1 LVDYRA
7 VVEEG
12 EAVARAARRHAPF
25 LGDPVGAIEVRRLD
39 GGYSWRTYLVSGA
52 EGAVIVRVAPAGGT
66 VEPYDPEVE
75 RRALLA
81 ARGAV
86 PVPKV
91 IAVEHDASELGAAY
105 GIHTVVPGQV
115 LRTIDVTDV
124 AERARYR
131 AAFVDGLADLH
142 RDGDPTL
149 LGDDIATVDEAIELE
164 LDRLRGR
171 FERAAAPPAADD
183 VVRWLAEQRPRS
195 TEPPVL
201 CHGDYRFGNIAWTES
216 GEIGGVL
223 DWERA
228 WAGDPMAD
236 IAFTRLWSGWCT
248 IADDDLDRYAR
259 RRGRDAAPERL
270 AYARQLE
277 LARSYA
283 SSLLGLKA
291 FQDGRA
297 DDRRLLDIGAAG
309 LAGLASQAAALASS
323 DIPDEIERN
332 HAPH

>member
-25 LGDPVGAIEVRRLD
+25 LGDPVEVRRLD
-39 GGYSWRTYLVSGA
+39 GGYSWRTYLVEGA
-52 EGAVIVRVAPAGGT
+52 AGAVIVRVAPAGGT
-66 VEPYDPEVE
+66 VEPYDPDVE

-86 PVPKV
+86 PAPEV
-91 IAVEHDASELGAAY
+91 IAVEPDPSELGAAY
-105 GIHTVVPGQV
+105 GVHTVVPGRV
-115 LRTIDVTDV
+115 LRTDDVPDE
-124 AERARYR
+124 AARARYR
-131 AAFVDGLADLH
+131 AAFVDALADLH
-142 RDGDPTL
+142 RDGDPSA
-149 LGDDIATVDEAIELE
+149 LGDGVASVGEAVEFE

-183 VVRWLAEQRPRS
+183 VLRWLAEHRPRS

-201 CHGDYRFGNIAWTES
+201 CHGDYRFGNIAWSEP
-216 GEIGGVL
+216 GVIAGVL

-228 WAGDPMAD
+228 WVGDPVAD

-248 IADDDLDRYAR
+248 IADGDLDRYAR
-259 RRGRDAAPERL
+259 RRGQAVARQRL

-291 FQDGRA
+291 FHDGRA

-309 LAGLASQAAALASS
+309 LAGLASQAAVLASS
-323 DIPDEIERN
+323 DIPDQIERN